1 MTTTML
7 NSLSRASSAYLRS
20 AMHQPIQWHEWGE
33 EAFAAARREN
43 KPMLLDIGAVWCHWC
58 HVMDRESYD
67 DPETAAIVNENFVA
81 VKVDRDERPD
91 IDSRYQAAVQ
101 AVSGQGGWPLTAFL
115 TPDGKPFYGGTYF
128 PPQDGYGR
136 PSFRRVLLSI
146 ANAYKEKH
154 GDVVEQAAMVENA
167 IAQSESFAGRDGKI
181 SAGVIAAIQES
192 ALKMFDTRHGG
203 FGQAPK
209 FPHPSVLDLLIE
221 RYARTREASL
231 HRTAEGGRPH
241 MGGGDAAEL
250 RSAGQPRAAVPTNA
264 DESTDSGV
272 LRDVIVMTLER
283 MANGGVYDQLAG
295 GFHRYSVDERWVV
308 PHFEKMCY
316 DNSELLKNYVHA
328 YQATG
333 EKFFAEVARD
343 IIRWMD
349 EWLSDRERG
358 GFYASQD
365 ADINMDDDGDYFTWT
380 LDEARA
386 VLSEEEAQAAALR
399 YDINEIGEMHHNP
412 AKNVLFVR
420 ASVDEI
426 ARRMNFSSERVN
438 ELLASAK
445 TKMYA
450 ARLQRPTPY
459 IDKTVYVGWNSL
471 CVSAYLEAAK
481 ALDLAEARQFAL
493 RSLDRALAEAWKTT
507 GGSKDAG
514 KSAGVTQDRLLHVI
528 AYSDPKAELREV
540 PGMIDDY
547 AFTTLA
553 CLDAYE
559 ATADLRYFR
568 SAKAIADAMIAR
580 FYDATSGGFFDR
592 DPAAEGQSLGVL
604 ATRRKP
610 LQDSP
615 TPAGNPMAAIA
626 LIRLH
631 HYTGDADYRDKAEQT
646 LEVFGG
652 VASQFGIFAATY
664 GIAVVHWLESPVQV
678 VVIGEDDTAKELE
691 TAARANCSFNKSVLR
706 LKSSEAVA
714 ENLPP
719 VLAATIPKL
728 PQLNSGKSFA
738 VLCSGSTCQP
748 PITDAIELRRGLENS
763 LKIVS

>member
-1 MTTTML
+1 MIMTTTSAL
-7 NSLSRASSAYLRS
+7 NALSRASSAYLRS
-20 AMHQPIQWHEWGE
+20 AMHQPIQWHEWGA
-33 EAFAAARREN
+33 EAFAAARRDN

-67 DPETAAIVNENFVA
+67 DPEIAAVVNQHFIA

-128 PPQDGYGR
+128 PPSDGYGR

-146 ANAYKEKH
+146 ANAYAEKH
-154 GDVVEQAAMVENA
+154 GEVMDQAKMLESA
-167 IAQSESFAGRDGKI
+167 IAQAESFAGKDGRV
-181 SAGVIAAIQES
+181 SASVIAAIQTS
-192 ALKMFDTRHGG
+192 AFRMFDPQHGG

-209 FPHPSVLDLLIE
+209 FPHPSALDLLIE
-221 RYARTREASL
+221 RYARAT
-231 HRTAEGGRPH
+231 
-241 MGGGDAAEL
+241 GDDDL
-250 RSAGQPRAAVPTNA
+250 RNLIT
-264 DESTDSGV
+264 T
-272 LRDVIVMTLER
+272 TLEH

-333 EKFFAEVARD
+333 LQFFADVARD
-343 IIRWMD
+343 TIRWMD

-386 VLSEEEAQAAALR
+386 VLTEDEAQVAALH
-399 YDINEIGEMHHNP
+399 YDINEVGEMHHNP
-412 AKNVLFVR
+412 AKNVLYVR
-420 ASVDEI
+420 ASVEEI
-426 ARRMNFSSERVN
+426 ARRLKMSTAAIT
-438 ELLASAK
+438 ELLALAK
-445 TKMYA
+445 KKMYA
-450 ARLQRPTPY
+450 ARLLRPTPY

-481 ALDLAEARQFAL
+481 VLGLADARRFAL
-493 RSLDRALAEAWKTT
+493 RSLDRVLGQAWKQP
-507 GGSKDAG
+507 
-514 KSAGVTQDRLLHVI
+514 SAELLHVI
-528 AYSDPKAELREV
+528 AYSDPAAALREV
-540 PGMIDDY
+540 PGLLEDY
-547 AFTTLA
+547 AFTALA

-559 ATADLRYFR
+559 ATADLSYFKF
-568 SAKAIADAMIAR
+568 AHTITDAMISR
-580 FYDATSGGFFDR
+580 FYDATSGGFFDSQ
-592 DPAAEGQSLGVL
+592 PGAEGQSLGVL

-615 TPAGNPMAAIA
+615 TPAGNPMAGIA

-631 HYTGDADYRDKAEQT
+631 HYTGDAGYRDKAEQT
-646 LEVFGG
+646 LETFAG
-652 VASQFGIFAATY
+652 VADQFGIFAATY
-664 GIAVVHWLESPVQV
+664 GIAVAHLLESPVQV
-678 VVIGEDDTAKELE
+678 VVIAEDKDGE
-691 TAARANCSFNKSVLR
+691 TANQLEAAAVAHFSFGKTVLR
-706 LKSSEAVA
+706 LAANQAVR

-719 VLAATIPKL
+719 GLAATIPNL
-728 PQLNSGKSFA
+728 PALGAGKSFA

-748 PITDAIELRRGLENS
+748 PVFEASDLRRAVKAAIGAP
-763 LKIVS
+763 

>member
-1 MTTTML
+1 MTTTTL
-7 NSLSRASSAYLRS
+7 NALSRASSAYLRS

-33 EAFAAARREN
+33 EAFASARREN

-67 DPETAAIVNENFVA
+67 DAEVAAIVNEHFIA

-91 IDSRYQAAVQ
+91 IDSRYQAAVS

-128 PPQDGYGR
+128 PPTDGYGR
-136 PSFRRVLLSI
+136 PSFKRVLLSI
-146 ANAYKEKH
+146 ANAYKEKN
-154 GDVVEQAAMVENA
+154 GDVVEQAQMVERA
-167 IAQSESFAGRDGKI
+167 IAQAESFTGRGGRA
-181 SAGVIAAIQES
+181 SAGVVAAIQKS
-192 ALKMFDTRHGG
+192 ALSMFDPRNGG

-209 FPHPSVLDLLIE
+209 FPHPAALDLLIE
-221 RYARTREASL
+221 RYARVETPTSRAKGAREMGHPDHL
-231 HRTAEGGRPH
+231 HSDDLH
-241 MGGGDAAEL
+241 GDAQL
-250 RSAGQPRAAVPTNA
+250 RN
-264 DESTDSGV
+264 
-272 LRDVIVMTLER
+272 VIVTTLEH

-333 EKFFAEVARD
+333 SEFFANVARD

-365 ADINMDDDGDYFTWT
+365 ADISMDDDGDYFTWT

-386 VLSEEEAQAAALR
+386 VLTEEEAQVAALR
-399 YDINEIGEMHHNP
+399 YDISEVGEMHHNP

-420 ASVDEI
+420 APVEEI
-426 ARRMNFSSERVN
+426 AARMNLSTERVQ

-445 TKMYA
+445 KKMYA

-459 IDKTVYVGWNSL
+459 VDKTVYVGWNSM
-471 CVSAYLEAAK
+471 CVSAYLEAARV
-481 ALDLAEARQFAL
+481 LGLEEARHFAL
-493 RSLDRALAEAWKTT
+493 RSLDRILAEAWRPAVEEA
-507 GGSKDAG
+507 GGSAR
-514 KSAGVTQDRLLHVI
+514 STQAQANRLLHVV
-528 AYSDPKAELREV
+528 AYSDPAAEHREV
-540 PGMIDDY
+540 SGMLEDY
-547 AFTTLA
+547 AATALA

-559 ATADLRYFR
+559 ATAALSYFKFAQ
-568 SAKAIADAMIAR
+568 SIVDAMIAK
-580 FYDATSGGFFDR
+580 FFDAVSGGFFDAE
-592 DPAAEGQSLGVL
+592 PAADGKSLGVL
-604 ATRRKP
+604 STRRKP

-626 LIRLH
+626 LLRLH
-631 HYTGDADYRDKAEQT
+631 HYTGDAAYRDKAEET
-646 LEVFGG
+646 LEAFAGT
-652 VASQFGIFAATY
+652 AEQYGIFAATY
-664 GIAVVHWLESPVQV
+664 GIAVIHFLESSVQV
-678 VVIGEDDTAKELE
+678 VVIEDHEAVESADAL
-691 TAARANCSFNKSVLR
+691 ARVAIARFGFNKSTLR
-706 LKSSEAVA
+706 LEASQAVA

-719 VLAATIPKL
+719 ALAATIPNL
-728 PQLNSGKSFA
+728 PMLKSGKSFA
-738 VLCSGSTCQP
+738 VLCSGSSCQP
-748 PITDAIELRRGLENS
+748 PISDASELRSALQWALR
-763 LKIVS
+763 KTA